1 MKLGKLWMA
10 ITFTLCLL
18 TGCANDDWSYRF
30 EGTGEHW
37 RAILDVIPVT
47 DESKRDFLGD
57 VVYIGALEKIKDFAV
72 ESLTYEAEIN
82 NSYPGG
88 MEKRPDFPQNEI
100 VRIFVDVPN
109 TDAEA
114 KAFKRG
120 MSKEELQAV
129 LTHVS
134 FTIKWENE
142 TGEYSESIILEVSD

>member
-1 MKLGKLWMA
+1 MA
-10 ITFTLCLL
+10 DPTDY
-18 TGCANDDWSYRF
+18 DDRD
-30 EGTGEHW
+30 
-37 RAILDVIPVT
+37 R
-47 DESKRDFLGD
+47 DENSGLHFRQT
-57 VVYIGALEKIKDFAV
+57 IWALEKIKDFEV

-82 NSYPGG
+82 DSYPSGI
-88 MEKRPDFPQNEI
+88 EKRQDFPQNEI

-114 KAFKRG
+114 KAFKGG

-134 FTIKWENE
+134 FTIKWGND